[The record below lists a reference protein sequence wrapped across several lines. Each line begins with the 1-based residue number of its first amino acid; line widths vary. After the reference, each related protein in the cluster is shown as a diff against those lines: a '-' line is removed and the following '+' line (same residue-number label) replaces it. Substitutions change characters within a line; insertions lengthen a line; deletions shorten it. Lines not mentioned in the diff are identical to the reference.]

1 MNIKKLTK
9 GVKKRQPDKER
20 ELYILLYENLFKVPL
35 AYCADKEEATS
46 VFNYSMVDIFKNI
59 ISFEDKQSLLK
70 WAYKILKNDCI
81 DHIRKK
87 VVYRDKLLYVE
98 TNSLESYSSND
109 AISNLNMDEI
119 LNCINQLNDTYRL
132 CFVMYELDGMTH
144 QQIADKLNIKVNT
157 SKWYLAEAKKKL
169 RVIVRREGIAY
180 YPRIKT
186 TH

>member
-1 MNIKKLTK
+1 MNIKKLTE

-20 ELYILLYENLFKVPL
+20 QLYILLYENLFKVPL
-35 AYCADKEEATS
+35 AYCADKEEARG

-59 ISFEDKQSLLK
+59 IDAEDEQSLLK
-70 WAYKILKNDCI
+70 WAYRILKNDCI

-87 VVYRDKLLYVE
+87 AVYKKKLLYVE
-98 TNSLESYSSND
+98 SDNAESYTSND

-119 LNCINQLNDTYRL
+119 LQCISQLNDTHRL

-144 QQIADKLNIKVNT
+144 KEIADKLNIKVNT

-169 RVIVRREGIAY
+169 RTIVLNEGITY
-180 YPRIKT
+180 YPKLKL